1 MRRGWRCALLLAAAA
16 LSCTAH
22 AADAEVE
29 QPRAFGYVLGDML
42 TQRVLL
48 SADGRDVRDIALP
61 SAGRVGTW
69 LDRREPR
76 IEKDGQGR
84 AWMVID
90 YQVVNAAPTL
100 TQAEIPAFEL
110 GAGTATT
117 LRVAAWPISI
127 GALTPRAS
135 FGAGD
140 LQPLRPDRL
149 AAPRDQSE
157 LRKRMVTML
166 SLALLTLAGW
176 LAWWTW
182 RRHAD
187 AERLPFARAWQAIRK
202 LDAAELDRGD
212 AAWVHLHRAFDDTAG
227 QVVHAPSLRALFVRA
242 PYLEA
247 FAPRLEAFFA
257 RSQQRFF
264 GGERNDAPFPL
275 REFARTLYR
284 AERRR

>member
-1 MRRGWRCALLLAAAA
+1 MKRGWRGALLVAVTA

-22 AADAEVE
+22 ATDAEVE
-29 QPRAFGYVLGDML
+29 QPRAFGYVLGDLL

-48 SADGRDVRDIALP
+48 PADGRDVRDVALP
-61 SAGRVGTW
+61 SAGRVGLW
-69 LDRREPR
+69 LERRQPR
-76 IEKDGQGR
+76 IEKDAQGR

-100 TQAEIPAFEL
+100 TLAEIPAFEL
-110 GAGTATT
+110 GAGASATW
-117 LRVAAWPISI
+117 RVAAWPISI

-149 AAPRDQSE
+149 AAPRDRSGMRQRTIAMS
-157 LRKRMVTML
+157 
-166 SLALLTLAGW
+166 SLTLATLAGW
-176 LAWWTW
+176 LAWWSW
-182 RRHAD
+182 RTRAD
-187 AERLPFARAWQAIRK
+187 ARRLPFARAWRAIRT
-202 LDAAELDRGD
+202 LDAAELDSGD

-264 GGERNDAPFPL
+264 GGETGDAPFPL
-275 REFARTLYR
+275 RDFARTLYR
-284 AERRR
+284 AEKRR